1 MKIKSASYIG
11 SAVKKEQYPLEG
23 KPEVAFV
30 GRSNVGKSSL
40 INTLV
45 NRKGLVKTSSKP
57 GKTCTI
63 NFFDVN
69 DKLIMVDLPGYG
81 YAAVS
86 KGMKEQWG
94 KFIEEYLYT
103 REELRLVVQLTDIRH
118 EPTALDVQMYSWLKS
133 SGVSYLLVA
142 TKADKISRGQWA
154 KHLAVIRKKIVL
166 PSDEKVITFSSVS
179 GEGKA
184 DIWKVIVDK
193 TEIS

>member
-1 MKIKSASYIG
+1 MKVKSASYIG
-11 SAVKKEQYPLEG
+11 SAVKKEQYPSEG

-45 NRKGLVKTSSKP
+45 NRRGLVKTSGKP
-57 GKTCTI
+57 GKTRMI

-69 DKLIMVDLPGYG
+69 GELNMVDLPGYG

-86 KGMKEQWG
+86 KSMKEEWARL
-94 KFIEEYLYT
+94 IEGYLKE
-103 REELRLVVQLTDIRH
+103 RQELQLVVQLIDIRH
-118 EPTALDVQMYSWLKS
+118 EPTVLDVQMYSWLQS

-142 TKADKISRGQWA
+142 TKADKIA
-154 KHLAVIRKKIVL
+154 KGKRMNHLTSIRKKLAL
-166 PSDEKVITFSSVS
+166 PSDLKVISFSSVS

-184 DIWKVIVDK
+184 EIWKVIMDNIE
-193 TEIS
+193 TP